1 MQERNQPLAKSRRR
15 PSFDSLYNVSTGS
28 SRCAEKQ
35 GTMRNPGANAGS
47 TREPWLEEVNAEE
60 QEAIMASL

>member
-1 MQERNQPLAKSRRR
+1 
-15 PSFDSLYNVSTGS
+15 
-28 SRCAEKQ
+28 
-35 GTMRNPGANAGS
+35 MRNPGANAGS